1 MCCVETHVRSPPA
14 GPYGQ
19 ISLRTSCKPPKAFPK
34 RLEPKIE
41 SRKGELNSPIRAEFF
56 RRSRE
61 KQAVGF
67 VSIPISVDT
76 RATPN
81 IPRETRRAMAQTSRS
96 IAPGTKRA
104 MRDVTNAV
112 SPRDIAPKPRAKGKE
127 NNKDGIDTFHGGELP
142 AAMTTPAPSSMPG
155 KTYGPSPTS
164 VMMGPGT
171 PEEATPDRD
180 VIEPPEAS
188 TPELVEMTSLAT
200 ETSDD
205 EAVATPLSPETP
217 SDAAH
222 GSSPGSSPFVPS
234 VLEELLGAQL
244 PRAATT
250 GEPTVSARRTS
261 ENLPLTPV
269 STTQPPSK
277 HNRVQSTTSSTPSP
291 SETTRGWQS
300 VPSPSHIV
308 AMGRERQGMGS
319 SSSVTPRRQSR
330 MAPVP
335 TFLDEL
341 TRKSRVVT
349 EPKATNTDDSITHFV
364 DQDAENLREECVRL
378 KHEIDFHREVSKEVG
393 VTLDAATGELIKKT
407 ERVEFLEALKDEW
420 DAQFKEL
427 SADAERCRVEAETAR
442 EETLAVEA
450 LAAAARASATSA
462 EAEAERLRSHG
473 GAAADTGKASGSAS
487 GSAALF
493 RRHVSGPENDVAAS
507 IAATLR
513 ERESELDALTRELE
527 VKTSR
532 AEALEA
538 KVTSLDAK
546 LAAKLGECAALRGE
560 CNTTTSALR
569 AAESATSE
577 TEGALMTTLSDK
589 KALSKELAD
598 EKKLGSEKL
607 LEAVEAGRRS
617 ASRARANWGFVAC
630 VCVCVCAVVCAW
642 AAFVPPAGWSLAIP
656 LPSAMRETFG
666 LGTDEVR
673 AVLPGAG
680 YSTAAELKT
689 CRRQLAD
696 SDTIVFALS
705 AEAERFAT
713 LVDDNDALLHEVED
727 LRRVSEDLRERSAEV
742 AALESRLAH
751 LEASANDA
759 MATGDD
765 PRAAT
770 VAARAETERL
780 RHALAKERSLR
791 RRSAF
796 LESLDSLSIGAV
808 LIAWVTCLLGG
819 LFFARKEVGLRRA
832 VTEYGELMETAV
844 TEHAK
849 LESDLAIASLE
860 SDEERVRRERAEV
873 RMKELE
879 RQLDASRK
887 VANEATKRV
896 EAFEAIGRRE
906 REREREGARSTEK
919 KFGKSN
925 ASLVGGAKNVT
936 WDDDVSVNR
945 YAPLQGHDASFV
957 PGDVAQT
964 PEAGARPHNTVFKP
978 PTSGGAGA
986 KSFQ

>member
-1 MCCVETHVRSPPA
+1 
-14 GPYGQ
+14 
-19 ISLRTSCKPPKAFPK
+19 
-34 RLEPKIE
+34 
-41 SRKGELNSPIRAEFF
+41 
-56 RRSRE
+56 
-61 KQAVGF
+61 
-67 VSIPISVDT
+67 
-76 RATPN
+76 
-81 IPRETRRAMAQTSRS
+81 
-96 IAPGTKRA
+96 

-155 KTYGPSPTS
+155 KTLRPSPTS

-180 VIEPPEAS
+180 VIESPEAS

-217 SDAAH
+217 SDAAP

-277 HNRVQSTTSSTPSP
+277 HNRVQSTTSSTPPP
-291 SETTRGWQS
+291 SETTTRGWQS

-308 AMGRERQGMGS
+308 AMGRERQGTGS

-393 VTLDAATGELIKKT
+393 VTLDAATAELRKKT

-427 SADAERCRVEAETAR
+427 SADAERCRAEAETAR

-473 GAAADTGKASGSAS
+473 GAADTGKASGSAS

-546 LAAKLGECAALRGE
+546 LAAKLGECAVLRGE
-560 CNTTTSALR
+560 CNTAKSALK

-589 KALSKELAD
+589 KALSKELAA

-630 VCVCVCAVVCAW
+630 VSVCVCAVVCVW

-666 LGTDEVR
+666 LGFGEVR

-680 YSTAAELKT
+680 YSTATELKT
-689 CRRQLAD
+689 CRRRLAD

-727 LRRVSEDLRERSAEV
+727 LRAVSEDLRERSAEV

-819 LFFARKEVGLRRA
+819 LVFARKEVGLRRA

-849 LESDLAIASLE
+849 LESDLAMASLE

-925 ASLVGGAKNVT
+925 ASLGVGGGKNVT

-978 PTSGGAGA
+978 PTSA

>member
-1 MCCVETHVRSPPA
+1 
-14 GPYGQ
+14 
-19 ISLRTSCKPPKAFPK
+19 
-34 RLEPKIE
+34 
-41 SRKGELNSPIRAEFF
+41 
-56 RRSRE
+56 
-61 KQAVGF
+61 
-67 VSIPISVDT
+67 
-76 RATPN
+76 
-81 IPRETRRAMAQTSRS
+81 
-96 IAPGTKRA
+96 

-155 KTYGPSPTS
+155 KTLRPSPTS

-180 VIEPPEAS
+180 VIESPEAS

-217 SDAAH
+217 SDAAP

-277 HNRVQSTTSSTPSP
+277 HNRVQSTTSSTPPP
-291 SETTRGWQS
+291 SETTTRGWQS

-393 VTLDAATGELIKKT
+393 VTLDAATAELIKKT

-427 SADAERCRVEAETAR
+427 SADAERCRADAETAR

-462 EAEAERLRSHG
+462 EAEAERLRSH

-532 AEALEA
+532 AEALDA

-546 LAAKLGECAALRGE
+546 LAAKLGECAVLRGE
-560 CNTTTSALR
+560 CNTAKSALK

-589 KALSKELAD
+589 KALSKELAA

-630 VCVCVCAVVCAW
+630 VCVCVCAVVCVW

-656 LPSAMRETFG
+656 LPSAISETFG
-666 LGTDEVR
+666 LGLGDEVR

-680 YSTAAELKT
+680 YSTATELKT

-727 LRRVSEDLRERSAEV
+727 LRAVSEDLRERSAEV

-759 MATGDD
+759 MAAGDD

-819 LFFARKEVGLRRA
+819 LVFARKEVGLRRA

-860 SDEERVRRERAEV
+860 SDEERVRRERSEV

-919 KFGKSN
+919 KFGKSMP
-925 ASLVGGAKNVT
+925 AVGGGGKNVT

-978 PTSGGAGA
+978 PTSAGAGA

>member
-1 MCCVETHVRSPPA
+1 MTVQQKDRSA
-14 GPYGQ
+14 
-19 ISLRTSCKPPKAFPK
+19 
-34 RLEPKIE
+34 KIQQKD
-41 SRKGELNSPIRAEFF
+41 RY
-56 RRSRE
+56 
-61 KQAVGF
+61 
-67 VSIPISVDT
+67 
-76 RATPN
+76 
-81 IPRETRRAMAQTSRS
+81 
-96 IAPGTKRA
+96 
-104 MRDVTNAV
+104 
-112 SPRDIAPKPRAKGKE
+112 
-127 NNKDGIDTFHGGELP
+127 NKDGIDTFHGGELP

-155 KTYGPSPTS
+155 KTLRPSPTS

-180 VIEPPEAS
+180 VIESPEAS

-217 SDAAH
+217 SDAAP

-277 HNRVQSTTSSTPSP
+277 HNRVQSTTSSTPPP
-291 SETTRGWQS
+291 SETTTRGWQS

-393 VTLDAATGELIKKT
+393 VTLDAATAELIKKT

-427 SADAERCRVEAETAR
+427 SADAERCRADAETAR

-462 EAEAERLRSHG
+462 EAEAERLRSH

-546 LAAKLGECAALRGE
+546 LAAKLGECAVLRGE
-560 CNTTTSALR
+560 CNTAKSALK

-589 KALSKELAD
+589 KALSKELAA

-656 LPSAMRETFG
+656 LPSAISETFG
-666 LGTDEVR
+666 LGLGDEVR

-680 YSTAAELKT
+680 YSTATELKT

-727 LRRVSEDLRERSAEV
+727 LRAVSEDLRERSAEV

-759 MATGDD
+759 MAAGDD

-819 LFFARKEVGLRRA
+819 LVFARKEVGLRRA

-860 SDEERVRRERAEV
+860 SDEERVRRERSEV

-896 EAFEAIGRRE
+896 DAFEAIGRRE

-919 KFGKSN
+919 KFGKSMP
-925 ASLVGGAKNVT
+925 AVGGGGKNVT

-978 PTSGGAGA
+978 PTSAGAGA

>member
-1 MCCVETHVRSPPA
+1 
-14 GPYGQ
+14 
-19 ISLRTSCKPPKAFPK
+19 
-34 RLEPKIE
+34 
-41 SRKGELNSPIRAEFF
+41 
-56 RRSRE
+56 
-61 KQAVGF
+61 
-67 VSIPISVDT
+67 
-76 RATPN
+76 
-81 IPRETRRAMAQTSRS
+81 MAQTSRS
-96 IAPGTKRA
+96 IAPGTARA

-155 KTYGPSPTS
+155 KTLRPSPTS

-180 VIEPPEAS
+180 VIESPEAS

-277 HNRVQSTTSSTPSP
+277 HNRVQSTTSSTPPP
-291 SETTRGWQS
+291 SETTTRGWQS

-393 VTLDAATGELIKKT
+393 VTLDAATAELIKKT

-427 SADAERCRVEAETAR
+427 SADAERCRADAETAR

-462 EAEAERLRSHG
+462 EAEAERLRSH

-546 LAAKLGECAALRGE
+546 LAAKLGECAVLRGE
-560 CNTTTSALR
+560 CNTAKSALK

-589 KALSKELAD
+589 KALSKELAA

-630 VCVCVCAVVCAW
+630 VCVCVCAVVCVW

-656 LPSAMRETFG
+656 LPSAISETFG
-666 LGTDEVR
+666 LGFGEVR

-680 YSTAAELKT
+680 YSTATELKT

-727 LRRVSEDLRERSAEV
+727 LRAVSEDLRERSAEV

-759 MATGDD
+759 MAAGDD

-819 LFFARKEVGLRRA
+819 LVFARKEVGLRRA

-860 SDEERVRRERAEV
+860 SDEERVRRERSEV

-919 KFGKSN
+919 KFGKSMP
-925 ASLVGGAKNVT
+925 AVGGGGKNVT

-978 PTSGGAGA
+978 PTSAGAGA

>member
-1 MCCVETHVRSPPA
+1 
-14 GPYGQ
+14 
-19 ISLRTSCKPPKAFPK
+19 
-34 RLEPKIE
+34 
-41 SRKGELNSPIRAEFF
+41 
-56 RRSRE
+56 
-61 KQAVGF
+61 
-67 VSIPISVDT
+67 
-76 RATPN
+76 
-81 IPRETRRAMAQTSRS
+81 MAQTSRS
-96 IAPGTKRA
+96 IAPGTARA

-155 KTYGPSPTS
+155 KTLRPSPTS

-180 VIEPPEAS
+180 VIESPEAS

-217 SDAAH
+217 SDAAP

-250 GEPTVSARRTS
+250 AEPTVSARRTS

-277 HNRVQSTTSSTPSP
+277 HNRVQSTTSSTPPP
-291 SETTRGWQS
+291 SETTTRGWQS

-308 AMGRERQGMGS
+308 AMGRERQGTGS

-393 VTLDAATGELIKKT
+393 VTLDAATAELRKKT

-427 SADAERCRVEAETAR
+427 SADAERCRAEAETAR

-473 GAAADTGKASGSAS
+473 GAADTGKASGSAS

-532 AEALEA
+532 AEALDA

-560 CNTTTSALR
+560 CNTAKSALR

-589 KALSKELAD
+589 KALSKELAA

-630 VCVCVCAVVCAW
+630 ACVCVCAVVCAW

-656 LPSAMRETFG
+656 LPSAISETFG
-666 LGTDEVR
+666 LGLGDEVR

-680 YSTAAELKT
+680 YSTATELKT

-727 LRRVSEDLRERSAEV
+727 LRAVSEDLRERSAEV

-759 MATGDD
+759 MAAGDD

-808 LIAWVTCLLGG
+808 LIAWVTCALGG

-832 VTEYGELMETAV
+832 VTEYGALMETAV

-849 LESDLAIASLE
+849 LESDLAMASLE
-860 SDEERVRRERAEV
+860 SDEERVRRERSEV

-887 VANEATKRV
+887 VSNEATKRV

-925 ASLVGGAKNVT
+925 ASLGVGGAKNVT

-978 PTSGGAGA
+978 PTSA

>member
-1 MCCVETHVRSPPA
+1 M
-14 GPYGQ
+14 
-19 ISLRTSCKPPKAFPK
+19 
-34 RLEPKIE
+34 
-41 SRKGELNSPIRAEFF
+41 
-56 RRSRE
+56 
-61 KQAVGF
+61 
-67 VSIPISVDT
+67 SIPISVDT

-81 IPRETRRAMAQTSRS
+81 IPSETRRAMAQTSRS
-96 IAPGTKRA
+96 IAPGTARA

-155 KTYGPSPTS
+155 KTLRPSPTS

-180 VIEPPEAS
+180 VIESPEAS

-217 SDAAH
+217 SDAAP

-277 HNRVQSTTSSTPSP
+277 HNRVQSTTSSTPPP
-291 SETTRGWQS
+291 SETTTRGWQS

-393 VTLDAATGELIKKT
+393 VTLDAATGELRKKT

-427 SADAERCRVEAETAR
+427 SADAERCRADAETAR

-462 EAEAERLRSHG
+462 EAEAERLRSH

-546 LAAKLGECAALRGE
+546 LAAKLGECAVLRGE
-560 CNTTTSALR
+560 CNTAKSALK

-589 KALSKELAD
+589 KALSKELAA

-630 VCVCVCAVVCAW
+630 VCVCVCAVVCVW

-656 LPSAMRETFG
+656 VPSAISETFG
-666 LGTDEVR
+666 LGLGDEVR

-680 YSTAAELKT
+680 YSTATELKT

-727 LRRVSEDLRERSAEV
+727 LRAVSEDLRERSAEV

-759 MATGDD
+759 MAAGDD

-819 LFFARKEVGLRRA
+819 LVFARKEVGLRRA

-849 LESDLAIASLE
+849 LESDLAMASLE
-860 SDEERVRRERAEV
+860 SDEERVRRERSEV

-896 EAFEAIGRRE
+896 DAFEAIGRRE

-919 KFGKSN
+919 KFGKSMP
-925 ASLVGGAKNVT
+925 AVGGGGKNVT

-978 PTSGGAGA
+978 PTSAGAGA

>member
-1 MCCVETHVRSPPA
+1 
-14 GPYGQ
+14 
-19 ISLRTSCKPPKAFPK
+19 
-34 RLEPKIE
+34 
-41 SRKGELNSPIRAEFF
+41 
-56 RRSRE
+56 
-61 KQAVGF
+61 
-67 VSIPISVDT
+67 
-76 RATPN
+76 
-81 IPRETRRAMAQTSRS
+81 
-96 IAPGTKRA
+96 

-155 KTYGPSPTS
+155 KTLRPSPTS

-180 VIEPPEAS
+180 VIESPEAS

-217 SDAAH
+217 SDAAP

-250 GEPTVSARRTS
+250 AEPTVSARRTS

-277 HNRVQSTTSSTPSP
+277 HNRVQSTTSSTPPP
-291 SETTRGWQS
+291 SETTTRGWQS

-393 VTLDAATGELIKKT
+393 VTLDAATTELRKKT

-427 SADAERCRVEAETAR
+427 SADAERCRADAETAR

-462 EAEAERLRSHG
+462 EAEAERLRSH

-546 LAAKLGECAALRGE
+546 LAAKLGECAVLRGE
-560 CNTTTSALR
+560 CNTAKSALK

-589 KALSKELAD
+589 KALSKELAA

-630 VCVCVCAVVCAW
+630 VCVCVCAVVCVW

-656 LPSAMRETFG
+656 VPSAISETFG
-666 LGTDEVR
+666 LGLGDEVR

-680 YSTAAELKT
+680 YSTATELKT

-727 LRRVSEDLRERSAEV
+727 LRAVSEDLRERSAEV

-759 MATGDD
+759 MAAGDD

-819 LFFARKEVGLRRA
+819 LVFARKEVGLRRA

-860 SDEERVRRERAEV
+860 SDEERVRRERSEV

-919 KFGKSN
+919 KFGKSMP
-925 ASLVGGAKNVT
+925 AVGGGGKNVT

-978 PTSGGAGA
+978 PTSAGAGA

>member
-1 MCCVETHVRSPPA
+1 
-14 GPYGQ
+14 
-19 ISLRTSCKPPKAFPK
+19 
-34 RLEPKIE
+34 
-41 SRKGELNSPIRAEFF
+41 
-56 RRSRE
+56 
-61 KQAVGF
+61 
-67 VSIPISVDT
+67 
-76 RATPN
+76 
-81 IPRETRRAMAQTSRS
+81 
-96 IAPGTKRA
+96 

-112 SPRDIAPKPRAKGKE
+112 SPRDIAPKPRAKGKD
-127 NNKDGIDTFHGGELP
+127 NKDGIDTFHGGELP

-155 KTYGPSPTS
+155 KTLRPSPTS

-180 VIEPPEAS
+180 VIESPEAS

-217 SDAAH
+217 SDAAP

-277 HNRVQSTTSSTPSP
+277 HNRVQSTTSSTPPP
-291 SETTRGWQS
+291 SETTTRGWQS

-319 SSSVTPRRQSR
+319 SSSVTPRQRSR

-349 EPKATNTDDSITHFV
+349 EPKSTNTDDSITHFV

-393 VTLDAATGELIKKT
+393 VTLDAATAELRKKT

-427 SADAERCRVEAETAR
+427 SADAERCRAEAETAR

-473 GAAADTGKASGSAS
+473 GAADTGKASGSAS

-532 AEALEA
+532 AEALDA

-546 LAAKLGECAALRGE
+546 LAAKLGECAVLRGE
-560 CNTTTSALR
+560 CNTAKSALK

-589 KALSKELAD
+589 KALSKELAA

-656 LPSAMRETFG
+656 LPSAISETFG
-666 LGTDEVR
+666 LGFGDEFEPRSPARDIQPRRSSRR
-673 AVLPGAG
+673 AGVDSRTPIRSSSRCPPRLSG
-680 YSTAAELKT
+680 S
-689 CRRQLAD
+689 RRSWMTTTHSFTRLRISAPSRKIYARGQPRWRRWSRGSRISRRPRTTRWQLA
-696 SDTIVFALS
+696 TTRAPPP
-705 AEAERFAT
+705 
-713 LVDDNDALLHEVED
+713 
-727 LRRVSEDLRERSAEV
+727 
-742 AALESRLAH
+742 SRLARR
-751 LEASANDA
+751 LSDC
-759 MATGDD
+759 AT
-765 PRAAT
+765 
-770 VAARAETERL
+770 
-780 RHALAKERSLR
+780 RS
-791 RRSAF
+791 RRS
-796 LESLDSLSIGAV
+796 
-808 LIAWVTCLLGG
+808 
-819 LFFARKEVGLRRA
+819 
-832 VTEYGELMETAV
+832 
-844 TEHAK
+844 
-849 LESDLAIASLE
+849 
-860 SDEERVRRERAEV
+860 VR
-873 RMKELE
+873 
-879 RQLDASRK
+879 
-887 VANEATKRV
+887 
-896 EAFEAIGRRE
+896 
-906 REREREGARSTEK
+906 
-919 KFGKSN
+919 
-925 ASLVGGAKNVT
+925 
-936 WDDDVSVNR
+936 
-945 YAPLQGHDASFV
+945 
-957 PGDVAQT
+957 
-964 PEAGARPHNTVFKP
+964 
-978 PTSGGAGA
+978 
-986 KSFQ
+986 

>member
-1 MCCVETHVRSPPA
+1 
-14 GPYGQ
+14 
-19 ISLRTSCKPPKAFPK
+19 
-34 RLEPKIE
+34 
-41 SRKGELNSPIRAEFF
+41 
-56 RRSRE
+56 
-61 KQAVGF
+61 
-67 VSIPISVDT
+67 
-76 RATPN
+76 
-81 IPRETRRAMAQTSRS
+81 
-96 IAPGTKRA
+96 

-155 KTYGPSPTS
+155 KTLRPSPTS

-180 VIEPPEAS
+180 VIESPEAS

-217 SDAAH
+217 SDAAP

-277 HNRVQSTTSSTPSP
+277 HNRVQSTTSSTPPP
-291 SETTRGWQS
+291 SETTTRGWQS

-393 VTLDAATGELIKKT
+393 VTLDAATAELRKKT

-427 SADAERCRVEAETAR
+427 SADAERCRADAETAR

-462 EAEAERLRSHG
+462 EAEAERLRSH

-546 LAAKLGECAALRGE
+546 LAAKLGECAVLRGE
-560 CNTTTSALR
+560 CNTAKSALK

-589 KALSKELAD
+589 KALSKELAA

-630 VCVCVCAVVCAW
+630 VCVCVCAVVCVW

-656 LPSAMRETFG
+656 VPSAISETFG
-666 LGTDEVR
+666 LGLGDEVR

-680 YSTAAELKT
+680 YSTATELKT

-727 LRRVSEDLRERSAEV
+727 LRAVSEDLRERSAEV

-759 MATGDD
+759 MAAGDD

-819 LFFARKEVGLRRA
+819 LVFARKEVGLRRA

-844 TEHAK
+844 MEHAK

-860 SDEERVRRERAEV
+860 SDEERVRRERSEV

-919 KFGKSN
+919 KFGKSMP
-925 ASLVGGAKNVT
+925 AVGGGGKNVT

-978 PTSGGAGA
+978 PTSAGAGA

>member
-1 MCCVETHVRSPPA
+1 
-14 GPYGQ
+14 
-19 ISLRTSCKPPKAFPK
+19 
-34 RLEPKIE
+34 
-41 SRKGELNSPIRAEFF
+41 
-56 RRSRE
+56 
-61 KQAVGF
+61 
-67 VSIPISVDT
+67 
-76 RATPN
+76 
-81 IPRETRRAMAQTSRS
+81 
-96 IAPGTKRA
+96 

-155 KTYGPSPTS
+155 KTLRPSPTS

-180 VIEPPEAS
+180 VIESPEAS

-217 SDAAH
+217 SDAAP

-277 HNRVQSTTSSTPSP
+277 HNRVQSTTSSTPPP
-291 SETTRGWQS
+291 SETTTRGWQS

-308 AMGRERQGMGS
+308 AMGRERQGTGS

-393 VTLDAATGELIKKT
+393 VTLDAATAELIKKT

-427 SADAERCRVEAETAR
+427 SADAERCRADAETAR

-462 EAEAERLRSHG
+462 EAEAERLRSH

-546 LAAKLGECAALRGE
+546 LAAKLGECAVLRGE
-560 CNTTTSALR
+560 CNTAKSALK

-589 KALSKELAD
+589 KALSKELAA

-630 VCVCVCAVVCAW
+630 VCVCVCAVVCVW

-656 LPSAMRETFG
+656 VPSAISETFG
-666 LGTDEVR
+666 LGLGDEVR

-680 YSTAAELKT
+680 YSTATELKT

-727 LRRVSEDLRERSAEV
+727 LRAVSEDLRERSAEV

-759 MATGDD
+759 MAAGDD

-819 LFFARKEVGLRRA
+819 LVFARKEVGLRRA

-860 SDEERVRRERAEV
+860 SDEERVRRERSEV

-919 KFGKSN
+919 KFGKSMP
-925 ASLVGGAKNVT
+925 AVGGGGKNVT

-978 PTSGGAGA
+978 PTSAGAGA

>member
-1 MCCVETHVRSPPA
+1 
-14 GPYGQ
+14 
-19 ISLRTSCKPPKAFPK
+19 
-34 RLEPKIE
+34 
-41 SRKGELNSPIRAEFF
+41 
-56 RRSRE
+56 
-61 KQAVGF
+61 
-67 VSIPISVDT
+67 
-76 RATPN
+76 
-81 IPRETRRAMAQTSRS
+81 
-96 IAPGTKRA
+96 

-155 KTYGPSPTS
+155 KTLRPSPTS

-180 VIEPPEAS
+180 VIESPEAS

-217 SDAAH
+217 SDAAP

-277 HNRVQSTTSSTPSP
+277 HNRVQSTTSSTPPP
-291 SETTRGWQS
+291 SETTTRGWQS

-393 VTLDAATGELIKKT
+393 VTLDAATAELIKKT

-427 SADAERCRVEAETAR
+427 SADAERCRADAETAR

-462 EAEAERLRSHG
+462 EAEAERLRSH

-546 LAAKLGECAALRGE
+546 LAAKLGECAVLRGE
-560 CNTTTSALR
+560 CNTAKSALK

-589 KALSKELAD
+589 KALSKELAA

-630 VCVCVCAVVCAW
+630 VCVCVCAVVCVW

-656 LPSAMRETFG
+656 VPSAISETFG
-666 LGTDEVR
+666 LGLGDEVR

-680 YSTAAELKT
+680 YSTATELKT

-727 LRRVSEDLRERSAEV
+727 LRAVSEDLRERSAEV

-759 MATGDD
+759 MAAGDD

-819 LFFARKEVGLRRA
+819 LVFARKEVGLRRA

-860 SDEERVRRERAEV
+860 SDEERVRRERSEV

-919 KFGKSN
+919 KFGKSMP
-925 ASLVGGAKNVT
+925 AVGGGGKNVT

-978 PTSGGAGA
+978 PTSAGAGA

>member
-1 MCCVETHVRSPPA
+1 
-14 GPYGQ
+14 
-19 ISLRTSCKPPKAFPK
+19 
-34 RLEPKIE
+34 
-41 SRKGELNSPIRAEFF
+41 
-56 RRSRE
+56 
-61 KQAVGF
+61 
-67 VSIPISVDT
+67 
-76 RATPN
+76 
-81 IPRETRRAMAQTSRS
+81 
-96 IAPGTKRA
+96 

-427 SADAERCRVEAETAR
+427 SADAERRRVEAETAR

-957 PGDVAQT
+957 PGDVAQM

>member
-1 MCCVETHVRSPPA
+1 M
-14 GPYGQ
+14 
-19 ISLRTSCKPPKAFPK
+19 RTSCKPPKAFPK

-96 IAPGTKRA
+96 IATGTKRA

-205 EAVATPLSPETP
+205 EAVASPLSPETP

-364 DQDAENLREECVRL
+364 DQDAENLREEYVRL

-513 ERESELDALTRELE
+513 ERESELDAATRELE

-765 PRAAT
+765 PRAAA

-860 SDEERVRRERAEV
+860 SDEERVRRERSEV

>member
-1 MCCVETHVRSPPA
+1 
-14 GPYGQ
+14 
-19 ISLRTSCKPPKAFPK
+19 
-34 RLEPKIE
+34 
-41 SRKGELNSPIRAEFF
+41 
-56 RRSRE
+56 
-61 KQAVGF
+61 
-67 VSIPISVDT
+67 
-76 RATPN
+76 
-81 IPRETRRAMAQTSRS
+81 
-96 IAPGTKRA
+96 

-155 KTYGPSPTS
+155 KTLRPSPTS

-180 VIEPPEAS
+180 VIESPEAS

-217 SDAAH
+217 SDAAP

-277 HNRVQSTTSSTPSP
+277 HNRVQSTTSSTPPP
-291 SETTRGWQS
+291 SETTTRGWQS

-393 VTLDAATGELIKKT
+393 VTLDAATAELIKKT

-427 SADAERCRVEAETAR
+427 SADAERCRADAETAR

-462 EAEAERLRSHG
+462 EAEAERLRSH

-546 LAAKLGECAALRGE
+546 LAAKLGECAVLRGE
-560 CNTTTSALR
+560 CNTAKSALK

-589 KALSKELAD
+589 KALSKELAA

-630 VCVCVCAVVCAW
+630 VCVCVCAVVCVW

-656 LPSAMRETFG
+656 VPSAISETFG
-666 LGTDEVR
+666 LGLGDEVR

-680 YSTAAELKT
+680 YSTATELKT

-727 LRRVSEDLRERSAEV
+727 LRAVSEDLRERSAEV

-759 MATGDD
+759 MAAGDD

-819 LFFARKEVGLRRA
+819 LVFARKEVGLRRA

-849 LESDLAIASLE
+849 LESDLAMASLE

-919 KFGKSN
+919 KFGKSMP
-925 ASLVGGAKNVT
+925 AVGGGGKNVT

-978 PTSGGAGA
+978 PTSAGAGA

>member
-1 MCCVETHVRSPPA
+1 
-14 GPYGQ
+14 
-19 ISLRTSCKPPKAFPK
+19 
-34 RLEPKIE
+34 
-41 SRKGELNSPIRAEFF
+41 
-56 RRSRE
+56 
-61 KQAVGF
+61 
-67 VSIPISVDT
+67 
-76 RATPN
+76 
-81 IPRETRRAMAQTSRS
+81 
-96 IAPGTKRA
+96 

-759 MATGDD
+759 MAAGDD

-780 RHALAKERSLR
+780 RHALVKERSLR

-808 LIAWVTCLLGG
+808 LIAWVACLLGG

-957 PGDVAQT
+957 PGDVAQM

>member
-1 MCCVETHVRSPPA
+1 
-14 GPYGQ
+14 
-19 ISLRTSCKPPKAFPK
+19 
-34 RLEPKIE
+34 
-41 SRKGELNSPIRAEFF
+41 
-56 RRSRE
+56 
-61 KQAVGF
+61 
-67 VSIPISVDT
+67 
-76 RATPN
+76 
-81 IPRETRRAMAQTSRS
+81 
-96 IAPGTKRA
+96 

-112 SPRDIAPKPRAKGKE
+112 SPRDIAPKPRAKGKD
-127 NNKDGIDTFHGGELP
+127 NKDGIDTFHGGELP

-155 KTYGPSPTS
+155 KTLRPSPTS

-180 VIEPPEAS
+180 VIVAEAS

-205 EAVATPLSPETP
+205 EAVASPLSPETP

-277 HNRVQSTTSSTPSP
+277 HNRVQSTTSSTPPP
-291 SETTRGWQS
+291 SETTTRGWHS

-308 AMGRERQGMGS
+308 AMGRERQGTGS

-393 VTLDAATGELIKKT
+393 VTLDAATTELRKKT

-427 SADAERCRVEAETAR
+427 SADAERCRADAETAR

-473 GAAADTGKASGSAS
+473 GAADTGKASGSAS

-532 AEALEA
+532 AEALDA

-546 LAAKLGECAALRGE
+546 LAAKLGECAVLRGE
-560 CNTTTSALR
+560 CNTAKSALK

-589 KALSKELAD
+589 KALSKELA
-598 EKKLGSEKL
+598 ETKKLGSEKL
-607 LEAVEAGRRS
+607 LEALEAGRRS

-630 VCVCVCAVVCAW
+630 VCVCVCAVVCVW

-656 LPSAMRETFG
+656 LPSAISETFG
-666 LGTDEVR
+666 LGFGEVR
-673 AVLPGAG
+673 ATLPGAG

-689 CRRQLAD
+689 CRR
-696 SDTIVFALS
+696 
-705 AEAERFAT
+705 
-713 LVDDNDALLHEVED
+713 
-727 LRRVSEDLRERSAEV
+727 RR
-742 AALESRLAH
+742 
-751 LEASANDA
+751 
-759 MATGDD
+759 
-765 PRAAT
+765 
-770 VAARAETERL
+770 
-780 RHALAKERSLR
+780 
-791 RRSAF
+791 
-796 LESLDSLSIGAV
+796 
-808 LIAWVTCLLGG
+808 
-819 LFFARKEVGLRRA
+819 
-832 VTEYGELMETAV
+832 
-844 TEHAK
+844 
-849 LESDLAIASLE
+849 
-860 SDEERVRRERAEV
+860 
-873 RMKELE
+873 
-879 RQLDASRK
+879 
-887 VANEATKRV
+887 
-896 EAFEAIGRRE
+896 
-906 REREREGARSTEK
+906 
-919 KFGKSN
+919 
-925 ASLVGGAKNVT
+925 
-936 WDDDVSVNR
+936 
-945 YAPLQGHDASFV
+945 
-957 PGDVAQT
+957 
-964 PEAGARPHNTVFKP
+964 
-978 PTSGGAGA
+978 
-986 KSFQ
+986 

>member
-1 MCCVETHVRSPPA
+1 
-14 GPYGQ
+14 
-19 ISLRTSCKPPKAFPK
+19 
-34 RLEPKIE
+34 
-41 SRKGELNSPIRAEFF
+41 
-56 RRSRE
+56 
-61 KQAVGF
+61 
-67 VSIPISVDT
+67 
-76 RATPN
+76 
-81 IPRETRRAMAQTSRS
+81 
-96 IAPGTKRA
+96 

-155 KTYGPSPTS
+155 KTLRPSPTS

-180 VIEPPEAS
+180 VIESPEAS

-217 SDAAH
+217 SDAAP

-277 HNRVQSTTSSTPSP
+277 HNRVQSTTSSTPPP
-291 SETTRGWQS
+291 SETTTRGWQS

-393 VTLDAATGELIKKT
+393 VTLDAATAELIKKT

-427 SADAERCRVEAETAR
+427 SADAERCRADAETAR

-462 EAEAERLRSHG
+462 EAEAERLRSH

-546 LAAKLGECAALRGE
+546 LAAKLGECAVLRGE
-560 CNTTTSALR
+560 CNTAKSALK

-589 KALSKELAD
+589 KALSKELAA

-630 VCVCVCAVVCAW
+630 VCVCVCAVVCVW

-656 LPSAMRETFG
+656 VPSAISETFG
-666 LGTDEVR
+666 LGLGDEVR

-680 YSTAAELKT
+680 YSTATELKT

-727 LRRVSEDLRERSAEV
+727 LRAVSEDLRERSAEV

-759 MATGDD
+759 MAAGDD

-860 SDEERVRRERAEV
+860 SDEERVRRERSEV

-919 KFGKSN
+919 KFGKSMP
-925 ASLVGGAKNVT
+925 AVGGGGKNVT

-978 PTSGGAGA
+978 PTSAGAGA

>member
-1 MCCVETHVRSPPA
+1 
-14 GPYGQ
+14 
-19 ISLRTSCKPPKAFPK
+19 
-34 RLEPKIE
+34 
-41 SRKGELNSPIRAEFF
+41 
-56 RRSRE
+56 
-61 KQAVGF
+61 
-67 VSIPISVDT
+67 
-76 RATPN
+76 
-81 IPRETRRAMAQTSRS
+81 MAQTSRS
-96 IAPGTKRA
+96 IAPGTARA

-155 KTYGPSPTS
+155 KTLRPSPTS

-180 VIEPPEAS
+180 VIESPEAS

-217 SDAAH
+217 SDAAP

-277 HNRVQSTTSSTPSP
+277 HNRVQSTTSSTPPP
-291 SETTRGWQS
+291 SETTTRGWQS

-308 AMGRERQGMGS
+308 AMGRERQGTGS

-393 VTLDAATGELIKKT
+393 VTLDAATTELRKKT

-427 SADAERCRVEAETAR
+427 SADAERCRAEAETAR

-473 GAAADTGKASGSAS
+473 GAADTGKASGSAS

-532 AEALEA
+532 AEALDA

-546 LAAKLGECAALRGE
+546 LAAKLGECAVLRGE
-560 CNTTTSALR
+560 CNTAKSALK

-589 KALSKELAD
+589 KALSKELAA

-630 VCVCVCAVVCAW
+630 ACVCVCAVVCAW

-656 LPSAMRETFG
+656 LPSAISETFG
-666 LGTDEVR
+666 LGLGDEVR

-680 YSTAAELKT
+680 YSTATELKT

-727 LRRVSEDLRERSAEV
+727 LRAVSEDLRERSAEV

-759 MATGDD
+759 MAAGDD

-849 LESDLAIASLE
+849 LESDLAMASLE
-860 SDEERVRRERAEV
+860 SDEERVRRERSEV

-925 ASLVGGAKNVT
+925 ASLGVGGAKNVT

-978 PTSGGAGA
+978 PTSAGAGA

>member
-1 MCCVETHVRSPPA
+1 
-14 GPYGQ
+14 
-19 ISLRTSCKPPKAFPK
+19 
-34 RLEPKIE
+34 
-41 SRKGELNSPIRAEFF
+41 
-56 RRSRE
+56 
-61 KQAVGF
+61 
-67 VSIPISVDT
+67 
-76 RATPN
+76 
-81 IPRETRRAMAQTSRS
+81 
-96 IAPGTKRA
+96 

-112 SPRDIAPKPRAKGKE
+112 SLRDIAPKPRAKGKE
-127 NNKDGIDTFHGGELP
+127 RNNKQNKDGIDTFHGGELP

-155 KTYGPSPTS
+155 KTLRPSPTS

-180 VIEPPEAS
+180 VIVAEAS

-205 EAVATPLSPETP
+205 EAVASPLSPETP

-277 HNRVQSTTSSTPSP
+277 HNRVQSTTSSTPPP
-291 SETTRGWQS
+291 SETTTRGWQS

-319 SSSVTPRRQSR
+319 SSSVTPRQRSR

-349 EPKATNTDDSITHFV
+349 EPKSTNTDDSITHFV

-393 VTLDAATGELIKKT
+393 VTLDAVTAELRKKT

-427 SADAERCRVEAETAR
+427 SADAERCRADAETAR

-473 GAAADTGKASGSAS
+473 GAADAGKASGSAS

-532 AEALEA
+532 AEALDA

-546 LAAKLGECAALRGE
+546 LAAKLGECAVLRGE
-560 CNTTTSALR
+560 CNTAKSALK

-589 KALSKELAD
+589 KALSKELAA

-630 VCVCVCAVVCAW
+630 VCVCVCAVVCVW

-656 LPSAMRETFG
+656 LPSAISETFG
-666 LGTDEVR
+666 LGFGEVR
-673 AVLPGAG
+673 ATLPGAG

-689 CRRQLAD
+689 CRRRLAD

-727 LRRVSEDLRERSAEV
+727 LRAVSEDLRERSAEV

-819 LFFARKEVGLRRA
+819 LVFARKEVGLRRA
-832 VTEYGELMETAV
+832 VTEYGALMETAV

-925 ASLVGGAKNVT
+925 ASLGVGGAKNVT

-978 PTSGGAGA
+978 PTSAGAGA

>member
-1 MCCVETHVRSPPA
+1 
-14 GPYGQ
+14 
-19 ISLRTSCKPPKAFPK
+19 
-34 RLEPKIE
+34 
-41 SRKGELNSPIRAEFF
+41 
-56 RRSRE
+56 
-61 KQAVGF
+61 
-67 VSIPISVDT
+67 
-76 RATPN
+76 
-81 IPRETRRAMAQTSRS
+81 
-96 IAPGTKRA
+96 

-364 DQDAENLREECVRL
+364 DQDAENLREEYVRL

-393 VTLDAATGELIKKT
+393 VTLDAVTGELIKKT

>member
-1 MCCVETHVRSPPA
+1 
-14 GPYGQ
+14 
-19 ISLRTSCKPPKAFPK
+19 
-34 RLEPKIE
+34 
-41 SRKGELNSPIRAEFF
+41 
-56 RRSRE
+56 
-61 KQAVGF
+61 
-67 VSIPISVDT
+67 
-76 RATPN
+76 
-81 IPRETRRAMAQTSRS
+81 MAQTSRS
-96 IAPGTKRA
+96 IAPGTKRV

-349 EPKATNTDDSITHFV
+349 EPKSTNTDDSITHFV

-780 RHALAKERSLR
+780 RHALVKERSLR

>member
-1 MCCVETHVRSPPA
+1 
-14 GPYGQ
+14 
-19 ISLRTSCKPPKAFPK
+19 
-34 RLEPKIE
+34 
-41 SRKGELNSPIRAEFF
+41 
-56 RRSRE
+56 
-61 KQAVGF
+61 
-67 VSIPISVDT
+67 
-76 RATPN
+76 
-81 IPRETRRAMAQTSRS
+81 
-96 IAPGTKRA
+96 

-155 KTYGPSPTS
+155 KTLRPSPTS

-180 VIEPPEAS
+180 VIESPEAS

-217 SDAAH
+217 SDAAP

-277 HNRVQSTTSSTPSP
+277 HNRVQSTTSSTPPP
-291 SETTRGWQS
+291 SETTTRGWQS

-308 AMGRERQGMGS
+308 AMGRERQGTGS

-393 VTLDAATGELIKKT
+393 VTLDAATAELRKKT

-427 SADAERCRVEAETAR
+427 SADAERCRAEAETAR

-473 GAAADTGKASGSAS
+473 GAADTGKASGSAS

-532 AEALEA
+532 AEALDA

-546 LAAKLGECAALRGE
+546 LAAKLGECAVLRGE
-560 CNTTTSALR
+560 CNTAKSALK

-589 KALSKELAD
+589 KALSKELAA

-630 VCVCVCAVVCAW
+630 VSVCVCAVVCVW

-656 LPSAMRETFG
+656 LPSAISETFG
-666 LGTDEVR
+666 LGFGEVR

-680 YSTAAELKT
+680 YSTATELKT

-727 LRRVSEDLRERSAEV
+727 LRAVSEDLRERSAEV

-819 LFFARKEVGLRRA
+819 LVFARKEVGLRRA

-860 SDEERVRRERAEV
+860 SDEERVRRERSEV

-919 KFGKSN
+919 KFGKSMP
-925 ASLVGGAKNVT
+925 AVGGGGKNVT

-978 PTSGGAGA
+978 PTSAGAGA

>member
-1 MCCVETHVRSPPA
+1 
-14 GPYGQ
+14 
-19 ISLRTSCKPPKAFPK
+19 
-34 RLEPKIE
+34 
-41 SRKGELNSPIRAEFF
+41 
-56 RRSRE
+56 
-61 KQAVGF
+61 
-67 VSIPISVDT
+67 
-76 RATPN
+76 
-81 IPRETRRAMAQTSRS
+81 
-96 IAPGTKRA
+96 

-155 KTYGPSPTS
+155 KTLRPSPTS

-180 VIEPPEAS
+180 VIESPEAS

-217 SDAAH
+217 SDAAP

-277 HNRVQSTTSSTPSP
+277 HNRVQSTTSSTPPP
-291 SETTRGWQS
+291 SETTTRGWQS

-393 VTLDAATGELIKKT
+393 VTLDAATAELIKKT

-427 SADAERCRVEAETAR
+427 SADAERCRADAETAR

-473 GAAADTGKASGSAS
+473 GAADTGKASGSAS

-532 AEALEA
+532 AEALDA

-546 LAAKLGECAALRGE
+546 LAAKLGECAVLRGE
-560 CNTTTSALR
+560 CNTAKSALK

-589 KALSKELAD
+589 KALSKELAA

-630 VCVCVCAVVCAW
+630 VSVCVCAVVCVW

-656 LPSAMRETFG
+656 VPSAISETFG
-666 LGTDEVR
+666 LGLGDEVR

-680 YSTAAELKT
+680 YSTATELKT

-727 LRRVSEDLRERSAEV
+727 LRAVSEDLRERSAEV

-819 LFFARKEVGLRRA
+819 LVFARKEVGLRRA

-860 SDEERVRRERAEV
+860 SDEERVRRERSEV

-925 ASLVGGAKNVT
+925 AVLVGGGKNVT

-978 PTSGGAGA
+978 PTSAGAGA

>member
-1 MCCVETHVRSPPA
+1 
-14 GPYGQ
+14 
-19 ISLRTSCKPPKAFPK
+19 
-34 RLEPKIE
+34 
-41 SRKGELNSPIRAEFF
+41 
-56 RRSRE
+56 
-61 KQAVGF
+61 
-67 VSIPISVDT
+67 
-76 RATPN
+76 
-81 IPRETRRAMAQTSRS
+81 
-96 IAPGTKRA
+96 

-155 KTYGPSPTS
+155 KTLRPSPTS

-180 VIEPPEAS
+180 VIESPEAS

-217 SDAAH
+217 SDAAP

-277 HNRVQSTTSSTPSP
+277 HNRVQSTTSSTPPP
-291 SETTRGWQS
+291 SETTTRGWQS

-393 VTLDAATGELIKKT
+393 VTLDAATAELIKKT

-427 SADAERCRVEAETAR
+427 SADAERCRADAETAR

-462 EAEAERLRSHG
+462 EAEAERLRSH

-546 LAAKLGECAALRGE
+546 LAAKLGECAVLRGE
-560 CNTTTSALR
+560 CNTAKSALK

-589 KALSKELAD
+589 KALSKELAA

-630 VCVCVCAVVCAW
+630 VCVCVCAVVCVW

-656 LPSAMRETFG
+656 VPSAISETFG
-666 LGTDEVR
+666 LGLGDEVR

-680 YSTAAELKT
+680 YSTATELKT

-727 LRRVSEDLRERSAEV
+727 LRAVSEDLRERSAEV

-759 MATGDD
+759 MAAGDD

-819 LFFARKEVGLRRA
+819 LVFARKEVGLRRA

-919 KFGKSN
+919 KFGKSMP
-925 ASLVGGAKNVT
+925 AVGGGGKNVT

-978 PTSGGAGA
+978 PTSAGAGA

>member
-1 MCCVETHVRSPPA
+1 
-14 GPYGQ
+14 
-19 ISLRTSCKPPKAFPK
+19 
-34 RLEPKIE
+34 
-41 SRKGELNSPIRAEFF
+41 
-56 RRSRE
+56 
-61 KQAVGF
+61 
-67 VSIPISVDT
+67 
-76 RATPN
+76 
-81 IPRETRRAMAQTSRS
+81 
-96 IAPGTKRA
+96 

-155 KTYGPSPTS
+155 KTLRPSPTS

-180 VIEPPEAS
+180 VIESPEAS

-217 SDAAH
+217 SDAAP

-277 HNRVQSTTSSTPSP
+277 HNRVQSTTSSTPPP
-291 SETTRGWQS
+291 SETTTRGWQS

-393 VTLDAATGELIKKT
+393 VTLDAATTELRKKT

-427 SADAERCRVEAETAR
+427 SADAERCRADAETAR

-462 EAEAERLRSHG
+462 EAEAERLRSH

-546 LAAKLGECAALRGE
+546 LAAKLGECAVLRGE
-560 CNTTTSALR
+560 CNTAKSALK

-589 KALSKELAD
+589 KALSKELAA

-630 VCVCVCAVVCAW
+630 VCVCVCAVVCVW

-656 LPSAMRETFG
+656 VPSAISETFG
-666 LGTDEVR
+666 LGLGDEVR

-680 YSTAAELKT
+680 YSTATELKT

-727 LRRVSEDLRERSAEV
+727 LRAVSEDLRERSAEV

-759 MATGDD
+759 MAAGDD

-819 LFFARKEVGLRRA
+819 LVFARKEVGLRRA

-860 SDEERVRRERAEV
+860 SDEERVRRERSEV

-925 ASLVGGAKNVT
+925 ASLGVGGAKNVT

-978 PTSGGAGA
+978 PTSAGAGA

>member
-1 MCCVETHVRSPPA
+1 
-14 GPYGQ
+14 
-19 ISLRTSCKPPKAFPK
+19 
-34 RLEPKIE
+34 
-41 SRKGELNSPIRAEFF
+41 
-56 RRSRE
+56 
-61 KQAVGF
+61 
-67 VSIPISVDT
+67 
-76 RATPN
+76 
-81 IPRETRRAMAQTSRS
+81 
-96 IAPGTKRA
+96 

-155 KTYGPSPTS
+155 KTLRPSPTS

-180 VIEPPEAS
+180 VIESPEAS

-217 SDAAH
+217 SDAAP

-277 HNRVQSTTSSTPSP
+277 HNRVQSTTSSTPPP
-291 SETTRGWQS
+291 SETTTRGWQS

-393 VTLDAATGELIKKT
+393 VTLDAATAELRKKT

-427 SADAERCRVEAETAR
+427 SADAERCRADAETAR

-473 GAAADTGKASGSAS
+473 GAADTGKASGSAS

-532 AEALEA
+532 AEALDA

-546 LAAKLGECAALRGE
+546 LAAKLGECAVLRGE
-560 CNTTTSALR
+560 CNTAKSALK

-589 KALSKELAD
+589 KALSKELAA

-630 VCVCVCAVVCAW
+630 VCVCVCAVVCVW

-656 LPSAMRETFG
+656 VPSAISETFG
-666 LGTDEVR
+666 LGLGDEVR

-680 YSTAAELKT
+680 YSTATELKT

-727 LRRVSEDLRERSAEV
+727 LRAVSEDLRERSAEV

-819 LFFARKEVGLRRA
+819 LVFARKEVGLRRA

-925 ASLVGGAKNVT
+925 ASLGVGGGKNVT

-978 PTSGGAGA
+978 PTSAGAGA

>member
-1 MCCVETHVRSPPA
+1 
-14 GPYGQ
+14 
-19 ISLRTSCKPPKAFPK
+19 
-34 RLEPKIE
+34 
-41 SRKGELNSPIRAEFF
+41 
-56 RRSRE
+56 
-61 KQAVGF
+61 
-67 VSIPISVDT
+67 
-76 RATPN
+76 
-81 IPRETRRAMAQTSRS
+81 
-96 IAPGTKRA
+96 

-112 SPRDIAPKPRAKGKE
+112 SPRDIAPKPRAKGKD
-127 NNKDGIDTFHGGELP
+127 NKDGIDTFHGGELP

-180 VIEPPEAS
+180 VIESPEAS

-217 SDAAH
+217 SDAAP

-261 ENLPLTPV
+261 ANLPLTPV

-277 HNRVQSTTSSTPSP
+277 HNRVQSTTSSTPP
-291 SETTRGWQS
+291 PFETTTRGWQS

-308 AMGRERQGMGS
+308 AMGRERQGTGS
-319 SSSVTPRRQSR
+319 SSSVTQRRMGSR

-349 EPKATNTDDSITHFV
+349 EPKSTNTDDSITHFV

-393 VTLDAATGELIKKT
+393 VTLDAATTELRKKT

-427 SADAERCRVEAETAR
+427 SADAERCRADAETAR

-462 EAEAERLRSHG
+462 EAEAERLRSH

-532 AEALEA
+532 AEALDA

-546 LAAKLGECAALRGE
+546 LAAKLGECAVLRGE
-560 CNTTTSALR
+560 CNTAKSALK

-598 EKKLGSEKL
+598 EKKRRSEKL
-607 LEAVEAGRRS
+607 LEALEAGRRS

-656 LPSAMRETFG
+656 LPSAISETFG
-666 LGTDEVR
+666 LGLGDEVR

-680 YSTAAELKT
+680 YSTATELKT

-727 LRRVSEDLRERSAEV
+727 LRAVSEDLRERSAEV

-832 VTEYGELMETAV
+832 VTEYGALMETAV

-849 LESDLAIASLE
+849 LESDLAMASLE

-925 ASLVGGAKNVT
+925 ASLGVGGAKNVT

-978 PTSGGAGA
+978 PTSAGAGA

>member
-1 MCCVETHVRSPPA
+1 
-14 GPYGQ
+14 
-19 ISLRTSCKPPKAFPK
+19 
-34 RLEPKIE
+34 
-41 SRKGELNSPIRAEFF
+41 
-56 RRSRE
+56 
-61 KQAVGF
+61 
-67 VSIPISVDT
+67 
-76 RATPN
+76 
-81 IPRETRRAMAQTSRS
+81 
-96 IAPGTKRA
+96 
-104 MRDVTNAV
+104 MRDMTNAV

-155 KTYGPSPTS
+155 KTLRPSPTS

-180 VIEPPEAS
+180 VIESPEAS

-217 SDAAH
+217 SDAAP

-277 HNRVQSTTSSTPSP
+277 HNRVQSTTSSTPPP
-291 SETTRGWQS
+291 SETTTRGWQS

-393 VTLDAATGELIKKT
+393 VTLDAATAELIKKT

-427 SADAERCRVEAETAR
+427 SADAERCRADAETAR

-462 EAEAERLRSHG
+462 EAEAERLRSH

-532 AEALEA
+532 AEALDA

-546 LAAKLGECAALRGE
+546 LAAKLGECAVLRGE
-560 CNTTTSALR
+560 CNTAKSALK

-589 KALSKELAD
+589 KALSKELAA

-656 LPSAMRETFG
+656 LPSAISETFG
-666 LGTDEVR
+666 LGLGDEVR

-680 YSTAAELKT
+680 YSTATELKT

-727 LRRVSEDLRERSAEV
+727 LRAVSEDLRERSAEV

-860 SDEERVRRERAEV
+860 SDEERVRRERSEV

-896 EAFEAIGRRE
+896 DAFEAIGRRE

-919 KFGKSN
+919 KFGKSMP
-925 ASLVGGAKNVT
+925 AVGGGGKNVT

-978 PTSGGAGA
+978 PTSAGAGA

>member
-1 MCCVETHVRSPPA
+1 
-14 GPYGQ
+14 
-19 ISLRTSCKPPKAFPK
+19 
-34 RLEPKIE
+34 
-41 SRKGELNSPIRAEFF
+41 
-56 RRSRE
+56 
-61 KQAVGF
+61 
-67 VSIPISVDT
+67 
-76 RATPN
+76 
-81 IPRETRRAMAQTSRS
+81 
-96 IAPGTKRA
+96 

-155 KTYGPSPTS
+155 KTLRPSPTS

-180 VIEPPEAS
+180 VIESPEAS

-217 SDAAH
+217 SDAAP

-277 HNRVQSTTSSTPSP
+277 HNRVQSTTSSTPPP
-291 SETTRGWQS
+291 SETTTRGWQS

-393 VTLDAATGELIKKT
+393 ATLDAATAELRKKT

-427 SADAERCRVEAETAR
+427 SADAERCRADAETAR

-462 EAEAERLRSHG
+462 EAEAERLRSH

-546 LAAKLGECAALRGE
+546 LAAKLGECAVLRGE
-560 CNTTTSALR
+560 CNTAKSALK

-589 KALSKELAD
+589 KALSKELAA

-630 VCVCVCAVVCAW
+630 VCVCVCAVVCVW

-656 LPSAMRETFG
+656 VPSAISETFG
-666 LGTDEVR
+666 LGLGDEVR

-680 YSTAAELKT
+680 YSTATELKT

-727 LRRVSEDLRERSAEV
+727 LRAVSEDLRERSAEV

-759 MATGDD
+759 MAAGDD

-808 LIAWVTCLLGG
+808 VIAWVTCLLGG
-819 LFFARKEVGLRRA
+819 LVFARKEVGLRRA
-832 VTEYGELMETAV
+832 VTEYGALMETAV

-849 LESDLAIASLE
+849 LESDLAMASLE

-925 ASLVGGAKNVT
+925 ASLGVGGGKNVT

-978 PTSGGAGA
+978 PTSAGAGA